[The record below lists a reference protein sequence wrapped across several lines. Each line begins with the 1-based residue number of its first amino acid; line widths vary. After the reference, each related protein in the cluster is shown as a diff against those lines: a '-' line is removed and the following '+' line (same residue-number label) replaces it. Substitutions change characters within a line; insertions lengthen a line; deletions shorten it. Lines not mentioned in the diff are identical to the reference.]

1 MENTERHIATQDQ
14 IFKKVLI
21 ILKGKR
27 MTASKMLGRF
37 LHFCLIHWKE
47 IALIFYGSILMGLWL
62 FVAQNK
68 LLNFDQNM
76 EGMLRQPFP
85 KSLAV
90 FFAYAIPSSE
100 LIAAL
105 LIGYQRT
112 RLIGFGFSSL
122 LMIAFTGYVGLAILH
137 VWSDSLPCNCGLL
150 IQIGWKKHFIL
161 NLFLTLISCWAFVL
175 QWWTL
180 KTGNTDQGK
189 TIKYHTPI
197 GRSIPALRNI
207 SGKSTENGW
216 KWNHK
221 HTKE

>member
-1 MENTERHIATQDQ
+1 MENIERHIATQDHF
-14 IFKKVLI
+14 IKKI
-21 ILKGKR
+21 IIVLKGTI
-27 MTASKMLGRF
+27 MASSKVFRRF
-37 LHFCLIHWKE
+37 LHFCLLHWKE
-47 IALIFYGSILMGLWL
+47 IALNIYGAIMMALCL

-68 LLNFDQNM
+68 LLNFDQNL
-76 EGMLRQPFP
+76 EGMLRQPFSKP
-85 KSLAV
+85 MAIFL
-90 FFAYAIPSSE
+90 AYAVPGSE
-100 LIAAL
+100 LFAGL
-105 LIGYQRT
+105 LIAYRRT
-112 RLIGFGFSSL
+112 RLIGLGFCSL
-122 LMIAFTGYVGLAILH
+122 LMIAFTIYVGTAILYL
-137 VWSDSLPCNCGLL
+137 WSDSLPCNCGLIL
-150 IQIGWKKHFIL
+150 QIGWKQHFML

-207 SGKSTENGW
+207 SGKSAENGW